1 MRRSTSSSTHA
12 PARRNPDP
20 LAWHHHEGA
29 GVPPRKETA
38 VRTVR
43 LRNVSLGEGRTKVIV
58 PITGRTSDELVAQAS
73 ELVRHDLDIV
83 EWRVDFLDVAPNV
96 EQVVAAGRRVVEA
109 LDGTPVLFTFRTADE
124 GGEKAITPADYVQ
137 LNLGVIES
145 GLVDAVDVEQ
155 FFDAEA
161 GDAILAAAHAA
172 GVPVVGSN
180 HDFQATPPAD
190 EIVARLVAM
199 QDRGMDVA
207 KMAVMPTDAGDLLR
221 LLEATWTMASRH
233 DKTPVITMSMAGLGV
248 VSRMA
253 AQVFGSSATF
263 AMVGRASAPG
273 QVPVEEL
280 QPILRLIAEN
290 C

>member
-1 MRRSTSSSTHA
+1 M
-12 PARRNPDP
+12 
-20 LAWHHHEGA
+20 
-29 GVPPRKETA
+29 
-38 VRTVR
+38 RTVR